1 MRKIFL
7 LILLV
12 AFSLPAAIYAQGCME
27 ASSDEGVNVVGYLQS
42 QFEYQF
48 NEDDDENSFT
58 FNRARMGLVGNIPYD
73 FSYYIIF
80 EFSPNKDGTPYLL
93 DGFITYSRL
102 APWISVSLGQFKSP
116 FSLELNTPCQAL
128 HTINRSLVVNRLAN
142 PDRDRGVMFS
152 GKYKSFLKYNLA
164 FTNGRGR
171 DYDEDNQNK
180 AISGRFVIT
189 PVEFLSIS
197 GSYRAWH
204 DPARDADGEIIDDA
218 DDDERT
224 RYAVDMEF
232 KYNNILVQGEYI
244 LGEDTGSSPIY
255 GG

>member
-1 MRKIFL
+1 MKKLVLMVFAAMLFL
-7 LILLV
+7 P
-12 AFSLPAAIYAQGCME
+12 FTIYAQGCME

-48 NEDDDENSFT
+48 NKDDNENSFT

-73 FSYYIIF
+73 FSYYIMF
-80 EFSPNKDGTPYLL
+80 EFSPNKDGAPYLL

-102 APWISVSLGQFKSP
+102 APWVSVSLGQFKSP
-116 FSLELNTPCQAL
+116 FSLELNTPCQGL

-142 PDRDRGVMFS
+142 PDRDRGVMFN
-152 GKYKSFLKYNLA
+152 GNYDKLLKYAIA

-171 DYDEDNQNK
+171 TQDEDNQNK
-180 AISGRFVIT
+180 TFAGRLVIT
-189 PVEFLSIS
+189 PVDFLSIS
-197 GSYRAWH
+197 GSYRYGA
-204 DPARDADGEIIDDA
+204 DPARDENGEIIDDT
-218 DDDERT
+218 DDDERI

-232 KYNNILVQGEYI
+232 KYDNILVQGEYI
-244 LGEDTGSSPIY
+244 SGEDTGSSPIY